1 MDLYRLATRF
11 APSEFEHRALAL
23 MAQHVGFDGA
33 VWGEGT
39 AVADRVEINRATV
52 VGRSATMVADYARLP
67 VTDPITSR
75 FIRRPMQA
83 QFVCV
88 QTAYRAARLS
98 TVREFLHSHQVGH
111 LMLVGYQDG
120 TIPAQLHWMTVYRS
134 PRDAL
139 FNTADVAIFPEL
151 LAHWIQAREICC
163 RLHHVPR
170 SQAGEVKHDST
181 LSTTPKSAQ
190 AHGFTNRQ
198 RQVLLQLVLGY
209 SYKQIGKNIGLSDL
223 TVKDYARAI
232 YARLGVHNKTEAASQ
247 ARLRGL
253 LD

>member
-1 MDLYRLATRF
+1 
-11 APSEFEHRALAL
+11 
-23 MAQHVGFDGA
+23 
-33 VWGEGT
+33 
-39 AVADRVEINRATV
+39 
-52 VGRSATMVADYARLP
+52 MVADYARLP

-83 QFVCV
+83 QSVCV
-88 QTAYRAARLS
+88 ETAYRASRLS
-98 TVREFLHSHQVGH
+98 TVREFLDSHKVGH

-120 TIPAQLHWMTVYRS
+120 TIPSQLHWMTIYRS
-134 PRDAL
+134 PRDTL
-139 FNTADVAIFPEL
+139 FDTADVAIFPEL
-151 LAHWIQAREICC
+151 LAHWVQAREICR
-163 RLHHVPR
+163 RLQHVPR
-170 SQAGEVKHDST
+170 SQLEEVRHDSS
-181 LSTTPKSAQ
+181 LSTAPNSTQ
-190 AHGFTNRQ
+190 AHGFTHRQ

-209 SYKQIGKNIGLSDL
+209 SYKQIGRNIGLSDL